1 MPETRYIGRPIASL
15 VMGLSL
21 CLTVS
26 AEEDKALHWLEGM
39 SDAVVSESYA
49 GTVMYGSLER
59 WDTARI
65 QQSFRN
71 QGLVQRTDYL
81 TGPVRA
87 QIRAGNEVVCIH
99 GGEHRSGMTPDVLKP
114 FGQSFPSSL
123 TSLDKSYDFALADV
137 QSERIAGRPTVSI
150 WITPEQSDRY
160 AHQIWLD
167 KASNLPLKAEMTNE
181 QGDVLRRY
189 QFVSLDTDY
198 VMADGDLRTADVG
211 HTLRFSPKDAAGV
224 TPESDWYPSWLPQG
238 FQIQQSLQS
247 DDNIRMTFSDGL
259 ASFSLFI
266 DRVGQGRSSAPRVS
280 RQWGPVSATVE
291 DILTQDGQ
299 HVRLSVVGELPPPT
313 LDKVLDSAIP
323 SYSLSMK

>member
-1 MPETRYIGRPIASL
+1 MPESLYIRRSIATL
-15 VMGLSL
+15 AVGLSL
-21 CLTVS
+21 CIHAG
-26 AEEDKALHWLEGM
+26 AEEGKALDLLEGM
-39 SDAVVSESYA
+39 SDAVASQSYV
-49 GTVMYGSLER
+49 GTVMYGSPEH

-65 QQSFRN
+65 QQSYRN

-81 TGPVRA
+81 TGPERT

-99 GGEHRSGMTPDVLKP
+99 DGEHRSGMTPDVLKP

-123 TSLDKSYDFALADV
+123 NSLEHSYDFALADV
-137 QSERIAGRPTVSI
+137 QSERIAGRATVSI
-150 WITPEQSDRY
+150 WIIPEQSDRY

-189 QFVSLDTDY
+189 QFVSLDTGY
-198 VMADGDLRTADVG
+198 VMADRDLRTADIG
-211 HTLRFSPKDAAGV
+211 HTLRFSVKDTTGI

-238 FQIQQSLQS
+238 FEIQQSVQS
-247 DDNIRMTFSDGL
+247 DDTTRMTFSDGL

-266 DRVGQGRSSAPRVS
+266 DRVGQGRSSSSRVS

>member
-1 MPETRYIGRPIASL
+1 MLESLSTRCSTALFAVGL
-15 VMGLSL
+15 TFGLS
-21 CLTVS
+21 
-26 AEEDKALHWLEGM
+26 ANAGDQEALSLM
-39 SDAVVSESYA
+39 SDMSEAVGSQNFS
-49 GTVMYGSLER
+49 GTVMFGSPSR
-59 WDTARI
+59 WESARI
-65 QQSFRN
+65 QQTYRN

-81 TGPVRA
+81 TGIERS
-87 QIRAGNEVVCIH
+87 QIRALDEIVCIH
-99 GGEHRSGMTPDVLKP
+99 EGQHQSGMTPDVLKP
-114 FGQSFPSSL
+114 FGHNFP
-123 TSLDKSYDFALADV
+123 TSLAALDQSYDFALADL
-137 QSERIAGRPTVSI
+137 QSERVAGRQTVSI
-150 WITPEQSDRY
+150 WITPEHPDRY
-160 AHQIWLD
+160 AHKIWLD
-167 KASNLPLKAEMTNE
+167 KASKLPLKAEMTNE

-211 HTLRFSPKDAAGV
+211 HTLRFSPKDTAGV